1 MTRLCLAPVFAVPL
15 LFAACGGDRV
25 VDGKVTLRYH
35 PPAGAAYRY
44 VLEQR
49 NTLTVEA
56 GPLAGM
62 GAQKLEMRM
71 HFTQAVTGP
80 VPGGV
85 EVRVTFDSTHVEAPG
100 MPAEMMAAELERL
113 RGLVSTVL
121 LDERAHVL
129 TNDFGT
135 ASAVSPALASQMA
148 AGLKAM
154 AFALPE
160 QPVGRGDSWSVA
172 TDLPLGQLPGAAGV
186 GSARTALT
194 VREIRVARGDTT
206 VLLGV
211 ETTFP
216 SEPIRMTL
224 GGQPAT
230 LRLSGALSGDQ
241 LFSLTRGAV
250 VRGTMKGKLEVN
262 VTGGLFGRQ
271 GMVLSSDNETNMRL
285 AGAPSSP

>member
-1 MTRLCLAPVFAVPL
+1 MMRVCLVAFVL
-15 LFAACGGDRV
+15 AACSDDRV
-25 VDGKVTLRYH
+25 VDAKVALRYH

-49 NTLTVEA
+49 NTLTMEA

-62 GAQKLEMRM
+62 GEQKVEMRM

-85 EVRVTFDSTHVEAPG
+85 EVRVTFDSTHMDVPG
-100 MPAEMMAAELERL
+100 MPAEMLAVELERL
-113 RGLVSTVL
+113 RGVVSTVL

-135 ASAVSPALASQMA
+135 ASAVSPALASQLA
-148 AGLKAM
+148 AGVKAM
-154 AFALPE
+154 AFPLPE
-160 QPVGRGDSWSVA
+160 QPMGRGDSWAVA
-172 TDLPLGQLPGAAGV
+172 TDLPLPQLPGATGAGA
-186 GSARTALT
+186 GAARTTLT
-194 VREIRVARGDTT
+194 VQEIRVARGDTT
-206 VLLGV
+206 VLLRV

-216 SEPIRMTL
+216 SDPVRMTV

-250 VRGTMKGKLEVN
+250 VRGTMKGKMRVN

-271 GMVLSSDNETNMRL
+271 GMVLSSDNETTMRL
-285 AGAPSSP
+285 AGAPAGP